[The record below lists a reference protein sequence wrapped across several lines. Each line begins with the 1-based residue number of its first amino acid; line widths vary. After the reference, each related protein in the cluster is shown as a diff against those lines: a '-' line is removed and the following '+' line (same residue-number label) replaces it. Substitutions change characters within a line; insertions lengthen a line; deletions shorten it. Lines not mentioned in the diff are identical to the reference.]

1 MSAPGTALSAC
12 RCEEEVTFKPTLSGG
27 VLQVKK
33 EGEETQKTWFLMYE
47 GMEPRSSLWP
57 RGAGDSAC
65 CCWVGP
71 SPQTL
76 PSACPSLVFT
86 DPMNT

>member
-65 CCWVGP
+65 VGLGF
-71 SPQTL
+71 STSSSSSLSRHCL
-76 PSACPSLVFT
+76 PPKGCSG
-86 DPMNT
+86 